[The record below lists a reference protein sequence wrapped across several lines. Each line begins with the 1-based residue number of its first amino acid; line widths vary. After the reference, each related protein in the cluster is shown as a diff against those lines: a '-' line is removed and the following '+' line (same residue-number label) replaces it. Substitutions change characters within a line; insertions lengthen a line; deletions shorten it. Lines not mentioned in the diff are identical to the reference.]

1 MTPPQHVLQ
10 ASFNDPVK
18 PTEICYIMVVGTR
31 SSKPAKKQE
40 EPVSAKENVASTTK
54 PRFRLTVD
62 QDDCSAEDCSA
73 NVPVKTVQPRFK
85 LFLEEDN
92 GNHEG
97 EEPSLASVSDLSSFT
112 SLSVFDDEQEHQGGC
127 SNKEDE
133 CYIQLEAC
141 ETSRS
146 STISD
151 ISSFSLSNDEKP
163 SNDPVTS
170 TLLRKLD
177 ESRRRERKLEAQLR
191 QSGVAAITED
201 IPYGIAKAKVNEI
214 AARLNSIGDSEEAQ
228 HREEK
233 FKLEQDMEHY
243 SAAMMLTDEWQE
255 EQEKAEQQW
264 EHKNLADNWM
274 ALQQVR
280 RHMPVLVRRMT
291 TEELS
296 ETLPK
301 DLVKRFKRTD
311 VLQLLRINPLDIE
324 RMHPSMLESMRCT
337 GLILTERR
345 ALHAHLS
352 ATGAKWK
359 TMQAD
364 STTARKYTWFKMMT
378 NNFRENLN
386 AYQSHI
392 HKFGPP
398 EQHCCS
404 LVGRNCPVVANAAVD
419 YSGDYGY
426 PVSDEYETSNILTRS
441 KQESRNVDAFR
452 QKGNVDAKDYSLAK
466 VNCES
471 NVAAMITF
479 EEVSQ
484 STRSLD
490 GVTPVVTNDAPNA
503 TGTSIIE
510 SSLPTKSTGEAVDS
524 SNPGNG

>member
-1 MTPPQHVLQ
+1 M
-10 ASFNDPVK
+10 
-18 PTEICYIMVVGTR
+18 
-31 SSKPAKKQE
+31 
-40 EPVSAKENVASTTK
+40 SAKENVASTTK

-62 QDDCSAEDCSA
+62 GDDCSPAEDCSA

-97 EEPSLASVSDLSSFT
+97 EEPSLASMSDLSSFD
-112 SLSVFDDEQEHQGGC
+112 SFSVYDDELEHQGGC
-127 SNKEDE
+127 SNKAAE
-133 CYIQLEAC
+133 CYILPETC
-141 ETSRS
+141 ETSR

-151 ISSFSLSNDEKP
+151 ISTFSFSNDDKA

-170 TLLRKLD
+170 TLLRKLN
-177 ESRRRERKLEAQLR
+177 ESRRRERKLEEQLR
-191 QSGVAAITED
+191 QSGVVAITED

-214 AARLNSIGDSEEAQ
+214 AARLNMIGDSEEAQ

-233 FKLEQDMEHY
+233 FKLEQEMEHY

-264 EHKNLADNWM
+264 ELNNLADNWM

-296 ETLPK
+296 ETLPT

-311 VLQLLRINPLDIE
+311 VLQLLRINPVDIE

-337 GLILTERR
+337 GLILTERH

-364 STTARKYTWFKMMT
+364 SMTARKYNWFKMMT
-378 NNFRENLN
+378 NNFKENLN
-386 AYQSHI
+386 TYESHV

-452 QKGNVDAKDYSLAK
+452 QKSNVDA
-466 VNCES
+466 E
-471 NVAAMITF
+471 
-479 EEVSQ
+479 
-484 STRSLD
+484 
-490 GVTPVVTNDAPNA
+490 
-503 TGTSIIE
+503 
-510 SSLPTKSTGEAVDS
+510 
-524 SNPGNG
+524 GN